1 MRRRIQAGGLLLV
14 LTLVLSLPA
23 CGGQQSTGKSL
34 YDQGLEVVQLMAE
47 MARSEDYVA
56 LYSGSSDVQAILERA
71 GQGDFT
77 APQAVY
83 RLTVPTSAFLALAGE
98 ETDLDLSGDLTPAV
112 QKTVEDRLQP
122 ALAAQFNAQ
131 AGTTALA
138 AASICAAEKLFVS
151 SELKENTLYLYTFED
166 AVPAAVSFTAG
177 EDGAVSASGVLIL
190 NDAFSKDRLTQ
201 YAAGLGVTVEEV
213 AP

>member
-1 MRRRIQAGGLLLV
+1 MLGLA
-14 LTLVLSLPA
+14 LVLSVSA
-23 CGGQQSTGKSL
+23 CGRQEPDVGKSL

-71 GQGDFT
+71 GRGDFT

-83 RLTVPTSAFLALAGE
+83 RLTVPASALLTLAEE
-98 ETDLDLSGDLTPAV
+98 ETDLELSGLTPAV
-112 QKTVEDRLQP
+112 RKVVEDKLQP
-122 ALAAQFNAQ
+122 ALATMINAQ
-131 AGTTALA
+131 AGTTAIA
-138 AASICAAEKLFVS
+138 AASICAADKIFVS
-151 SELKENTLYLYTFED
+151 GELKENALYLYTFEN

-190 NDAFSKDRLTQ
+190 NDAFSEDGLSQ
-201 YAAGLGVTVEEV
+201 YAVEFGVTVEEV
-213 AP
+213 TP